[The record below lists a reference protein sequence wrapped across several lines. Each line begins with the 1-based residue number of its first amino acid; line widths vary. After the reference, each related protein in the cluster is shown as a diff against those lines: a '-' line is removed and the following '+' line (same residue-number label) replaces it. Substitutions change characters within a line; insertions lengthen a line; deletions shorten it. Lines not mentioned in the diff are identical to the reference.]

1 MKFLV
6 FFVLLA
12 FASAWFMAGNRARE
26 QHPLD
31 ANGCH
36 TSSRTGVYHCHDKGE
51 PHAEDEANAPDPA
64 GDPYQESYL
73 PPGVGPA
80 PGAAR

>member
-12 FASAWFMAGNRARE
+12 FAAAWLAGTNRARDA
-26 QHPLD
+26 HPLD

-36 TSSRTGVYHCHDKGE
+36 TSPRTGVYHCHTG
-51 PHAEDEANAPDPA
+51 NAPHPEDGEVVA
-64 GDPYQESYL
+64 ADETYL
-73 PPGVGPA
+73 PVPVSGGP
-80 PGAAR
+80 PPRN

>member
-36 TSSRTGVYHCHDKGE
+36 TSPRTGVYHCHTGGAPHPEDGE
-51 PHAEDEANAPDPA
+51 AVAADET
-64 GDPYQESYL
+64 YL
-73 PPGVGPA
+73 PPGVAPA
-80 PGAAR
+80 PGAPAE